1 MSRGTVVPVPK
12 RCAVRQQ
19 QGIVF
24 AVFMSSIQAAQRQQQ
39 TREQHPPGRRCALAT
54 AQPMQIRHMPGAR
67 AATGAAEQDSAC
79 KLSPLHTVKSA

>member
-1 MSRGTVVPVPK
+1 MFAGRGTVVPVPK
-12 RCAVRQQ
+12 RCAARQQ
-19 QGIVF
+19 HGIVF

-39 TREQHPPGRRCALAT
+39 TREQHPPSR
-54 AQPMQIRHMPGAR
+54 PMQIRQVPGAR